1 MLYLGIAL
9 GVFLLAVAI
18 AFVTES
24 KKARTI

>member
-1 MLYLGIAL
+1 MLYLGIAI

-24 KKARTI
+24 HHTKTT